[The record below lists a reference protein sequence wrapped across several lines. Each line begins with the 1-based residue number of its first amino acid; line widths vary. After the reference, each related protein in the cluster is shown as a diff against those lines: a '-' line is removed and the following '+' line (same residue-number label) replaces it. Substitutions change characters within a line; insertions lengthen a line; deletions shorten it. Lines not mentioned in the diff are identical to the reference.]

1 MLKSKTIFIIMIM
14 LCVPLL
20 SHAQTEQKSL
30 SLSLDDCIMK
40 AMENNLGVAIEVLG
54 PELAEA
60 AIARANEKFMPSLSL
75 SFDKSSTNQA
85 SFSWL
90 DSTGNTISKFNAYS
104 ANLSQV
110 IPTGGNLS
118 VQLSNSKYD
127 TNRTGN
133 LINPRYNS
141 QLRFNFT
148 QPLLRDFGPKMSR
161 REILV
166 ARNDLV
172 ISEKDFQSALQ
183 ETVYSVEAGY
193 WNYVYSIEDLQVQQQ
208 SLQLARDLL
217 EKNRRAVEVGTMAPI
232 DVINAQASVA
242 AQEANILAAE
252 TSVKNYED
260 QLKRIINL
268 PAETPEAALL
278 NIIPKDLPVYEQK
291 LLQLDEAL
299 AIAMNNRPDLHS
311 ARIGLKN
318 SELDLNYARNQ
329 LLPNLSFSASYW
341 SPGVSGD
348 QLIYPAGLPF
358 GDPIDVIPG
367 GISDSFKDVF
377 GFKYKN
383 WSIGFTLD
391 VPLNNI
397 ISKASFAQARVN
409 LERSQLQLKNQEQQ
423 IFTDIK
429 IAVRNVETAFLQI
442 QARKSAR
449 ELAEKQLEAEEEK
462 YKVGM
467 STNYLVLQ
475 YQRDLSTAKSA
486 EIRAIIDY
494 NLALAQLNRD
504 LGISLKEKNISIT
517 DVLAR

>member
-1 MLKSKTIFIIMIM
+1 MFKLKTIFLVMIM

-20 SHAQTEQKSL
+20 SQAQTEQKSL
-30 SLSLDDCIMK
+30 SLSLEDCIMK

-54 PELAEA
+54 PELADI

-75 SFDKSSTNQA
+75 SFDKSNTNQA
-85 SFSWL
+85 SYSWL
-90 DSTGNTISKFNAYS
+90 DSTGNTISKFNAYN

-118 VQLSNSKYD
+118 IQLSNSKYD

-278 NIIPKDLPVYEQK
+278 NIIPKDQPVYEQK

-299 AIAMNNRPDLHS
+299 A
-311 ARIGLKN
+311 
-318 SELDLNYARNQ
+318 
-329 LLPNLSFSASYW
+329 
-341 SPGVSGD
+341 
-348 QLIYPAGLPF
+348 
-358 GDPIDVIPG
+358 
-367 GISDSFKDVF
+367 
-377 GFKYKN
+377 KYKN

-504 LGISLKEKNISIT
+504 LGISLKEKNISIS